1 MSSHL
6 LRRALALW
14 LPVAAAGS
22 VLAFALYGGVQQ
34 AQRSAADDPQLQMA
48 RDAAAA
54 LTAGAA
60 PQQVAAGAPVDI
72 RNSLA
77 PWIVVYDA
85 DGNPLAATGS
95 FDGKAPVVPDQA
107 RADAVGGEHTFT
119 WEPADG
125 LRMATVV
132 EPYAGG
138 TVVAARSMRE
148 VEIRENRTLA
158 IAAGAWIAAL
168 LAAAGAALLGAW
180 AWGSATTRD

>member
-6 LRRALALW
+6 VRRALALW
-14 LPVAAAGS
+14 LPVAGAS
-22 VLAFALYGGVQQ
+22 TVLAFALYGGIQQ

-54 LTAGAA
+54 LTAGAT
-60 PQQVAAGAPVDI
+60 PQQVATGTPVDI
-72 RNSLA
+72 RDSLA
-77 PWIVVYDA
+77 PWIAVYDA
-85 DGNPLAATGS
+85 DGNPLASTGS
-95 FDGKAPVVPDQA
+95 FDGKPPVVPDQA
-107 RADAVGGEHTFT
+107 RADAVGGERTFT
-119 WEPADG
+119 WEPEGG

-168 LAAAGAALLGAW
+168 LAAAGGALLGAW
-180 AWGSATTRD
+180 AWGSATSRD

>member
-1 MSSHL
+1 MSSHV

-54 LTAGAA
+54 LSAGAA
-60 PQQVAAGAPVDI
+60 PRQVAAGPPVDI
-72 RNSLA
+72 RTSLA
-77 PWIVVYDA
+77 PWIAVFDA

-95 FDGKAPVVPDQA
+95 IDGKPPVVPDQA
-107 RADAVGGEHTFT
+107 RADAANGERTFT
-119 WEPADG
+119 WEPEAG

-132 EPYAGG
+132 EPFSDG
-138 TVVAARSMRE
+138 TVVTARSMRE

-158 IAAGAWIAAL
+158 IAAGAWILAL
-168 LAAAGAALLGAW
+168 LAGAGAALLGAW
-180 AWGSATTRD
+180 AWGSATRD